1 MERYPIGM
9 ILLMIVAVLIY
20 FGLAQRILDRMR
32 LTDKAAL
39 LIVGAIFLGSFINI
53 PIPFANIEGSINVGG
68 AIVPIGVA
76 IYVLSSAG
84 TRKEVIRTLFAIAA
98 TAGAVY
104 FFNTYVFAADPW
116 QTGREI
122 IDPLYMYPIIAGGIA
137 YLVGRSRR
145 AAFIAATLGV
155 LILDIINFSF
165 LLTTGVRGTVAIG
178 GAGAFDVIVTSG
190 LFAVL
195 LAEVVGETLERMQ
208 GGPRTEGRAKE
219 LIQGLRD
226 IENPAAAKKPIEDD
240 SEKPAEKTIEEST
253 EKQMQDESVLDHRS
267 IEYREN
273 LESLEMEGEE
283 KDEK

>member
-1 MERYPIGM
+1 VERYPIGM

-39 LIVGAIFLGSFINI
+39 VIVGAIFLGSFIDI
-53 PIPFANIEGSINVGG
+53 PIPLANIEGSINVGG

-76 IYVLSSAG
+76 IYVLSRAG
-84 TRKEVIRTLFAIAA
+84 TRKEVIRTLVAIAA

-104 FFNTYVFAADPW
+104 FFNSYVMSADPW
-116 QTGREI
+116 QTGRDI

-155 LILDIINFSF
+155 LILDIVNFS
-165 LLTTGVRGTVAIG
+165 LLATTGVRGTVAIG
-178 GAGAFDVIVTSG
+178 GAGAFDVIVISG

-195 LAEVVGETLERMQ
+195 LAEVVGETLERVQ
-208 GGPRTEGRAKE
+208 GGPRTKGRAKE
-219 LIQGLRD
+219 LIQGLQD
-226 IENPAAAKKPIEDD
+226 IEGPAPAKKPTE
-240 SEKPAEKTIEEST
+240 ETIEEST
-253 EKQMQDESVLDHRS
+253 DKQLEDEAVLDHRS
-267 IEYREN
+267 IENRKEN
-273 LESLEMEGEE
+273 VDSLDMGGEK

>member
-9 ILLMIVAVLIY
+9 ILLIIVAVLIY

-39 LIVGAIFLGSFINI
+39 VIVGAIFLGSFINI
-53 PIPFANIEGSINVGG
+53 PIPVANIEGSINVGG

-76 IYVLSSAG
+76 IYVLSRAG
-84 TRKEVIRTLFAIAA
+84 TRKEVLRTLFAIAA

-104 FFNTYVFAADPW
+104 FFSRYILSADPW
-116 QTGREI
+116 QTGRDI

-145 AAFIAATLGV
+145 SAFIAATLGV
-155 LILDIINFSF
+155 LILDIVNFSF

-178 GAGAFDVIVTSG
+178 GAGAFDVIVISG

-195 LAEVVGETLERMQ
+195 LAEVVGETLERIQ
-208 GGPRTEGRAKE
+208 GGPHTEGRPKE
-219 LIQGLRD
+219 LIQGLQDLESPVPARKPNEGPLEESNEKQFKD
-226 IENPAAAKKPIEDD
+226 EPVLENPSFNKG
-240 SEKPAEKTIEEST
+240 EK
-253 EKQMQDESVLDHRS
+253 DEY
-267 IEYREN
+267 IK
-273 LESLEMEGEE
+273 MGGEE